1 MRITDI
7 IRAVIDMVDSAEQ
20 QQQQEEPKSEPAVTA
35 VISNNDE
42 LARIMQIAGVLPTD
56 EPAVYANEPEE
67 KYADVDSV
75 TTCAGGGVNG
85 PKNPADIRGSTQA
98 IYPGKVWGAQ

>member
-1 MRITDI
+1 MKVTDI

-20 QQQQEEPKSEPAVTA
+20 QQQEQPKSEPEVTA

-42 LARIMQIAGVLPTD
+42 LARIMQIAGVLPTN